1 MRVGA
6 EISRLLSHYWS
17 TSEDQ
22 HLREAQAKD
31 WLADLKE
38 FPPEVVAEACGDWRR
53 GETKRPMIADIRQR
67 CFDVIERNRPVPA
80 APRPDTEKMRAAR
93 TEWKGK
99 IAEAAAYREA
109 WARGRGYK
117 DFATA
122 LQSGACGNRR

>member
-1 MRVGA
+1 VRVGA

-53 GETKRPMIADIRQR
+53 GETRRPMIADIRTR
-67 CFDVIERNRPVPA
+67 CFEIRERSKPA
-80 APRPDTEKMRAAR
+80 VFVRPDIEKTKAAR
-93 TEWKGK
+93 VEWTGK
-99 IAEAAAYREA
+99 VAEAAAYRNE
-109 WARGRGYK
+109 WARARGFP
-117 DFATA
+117 DFKTA
-122 LQSGACGNRR
+122 LEKGACGRR